1 MSSITLSDD
10 ELIAAFEADNEEA
23 LDAALED
30 MLSESSAGAAQA
42 KDSLRNKLA
51 LFPSGDFPVSEY
63 SNFCDQEWILDK
75 PKHDFALKVKL
86 DREIPGS
93 NFLKSCLLYYLIPNF
108 SFQSNVKSYRTTKSR
123 GYEYSAID
131 DFLFKPNHLTATPA
145 DLALISIP
153 MLNRALDAAKNSET
167 PRKYVSLFFFIRLW
181 SALSIQKL
189 IPDEICLNLDLR
201 NVDTT
206 ERHRDV
212 REIFT
217 GVMQGWVPYSENE
230 LEHLINY
237 ALFWTEEA
245 MPHLQ
250 AARNYIRENEFDEI
264 AGYTILRHQELPDF
278 EKFFNIEV
286 NGTRILN
293 YNVVHRTI
301 TKGKY
306 SWPGHAYTWVQH
318 YATALDRVR
327 NGIFIL
333 IALITGAR
341 KSELAPLT
349 LDDIWKDEAGEYWI
363 RIKRYKT
370 ANDPAHNGE
379 VDDLPLPQFI
389 GEKVEAF
396 KELRDVGPFRK
407 REILFQANQSV
418 KPLNQV
424 TPAIL
429 NGIINQLKDEVPVER
444 IHCHRFRKTIAE
456 ILINRDE
463 RNIELI
469 RMLFGHHS
477 YEMTLRYI
485 SRNPHLV
492 MGVAQALEDSF
503 ASEFHEIVSSV
514 RDGSYSGAPAERIA
528 EQIATRPNEFTGK
541 RLRVSIMVYI
551 SHLLVAG
558 EPVYISRTAI
568 GTFCVSGEYFS
579 ADNPPPCLEGR
590 PNSDGHLMPDPQNC
604 QIDCRNAVV
613 LAKARQAI
621 VDNIE
626 FFTSVLADN
635 IDTISKKAELQI
647 RRKIEAHQR
656 HLNNL
661 ERNQHSPGLIPL
673 RAIA

>member
-1 MSSITLSDD
+1 MSSLKLSDE
-10 ELIAAFEADNEEA
+10 ELIAEFESDNEDA

-30 MLSESSAGAAQA
+30 LLAESSAGETQA
-42 KDSLRNKLA
+42 KDSLKNKLA
-51 LFPSGDFPVSEY
+51 LYPEGNFPVSQY
-63 SNFCDQEWILDK
+63 SRFCDSEWVLHK
-75 PKHDFALKVKL
+75 PANDYPPKVKL
-86 DREIPGS
+86 DRELPGS
-93 NFLKSCLLYYLIPNF
+93 NYLKSCLLYYLIPDF
-108 SFQSNVKSYRTTKSR
+108 SFQGNVKSYRTTKSR
-123 GYEYSAID
+123 AHEYSTIE
-131 DFLFKPNHLTATPA
+131 DFLLKPNHLTATPA
-145 DLALISIP
+145 DLALITVP
-153 MLNRALDAAKNSET
+153 MINKALDMAKDSGT
-167 PRKYVSLFFFIRLW
+167 SRRYVSLFFFVRLW
-181 SALSIQKL
+181 KALSIQKL
-189 IPDEICLNLDLR
+189 IPDEVCLTLDLR
-201 NVDTT
+201 NVDTI
-206 ERHRDV
+206 ERHREV
-212 REIFT
+212 RTIFT
-217 GVMQGWVPYSENE
+217 GVMQGWVPYSETE

-250 AARNYIRENEFDEI
+250 AARNYIRDNKFDEI
-264 AGYTILRHQELPDF
+264 EGYLILRRQELPDF
-278 EKFFNIEV
+278 DKYFNIEI
-286 NGTRILN
+286 NGKRVLN
-293 YNVVHRTI
+293 YSVNHRTV

-306 SWPGHAYTWVQH
+306 SNPGHAYTWVQP
-318 YATALDRVR
+318 YAIALDRVR
-327 NGIFIL
+327 NGLFIL

-349 LDDIWKDEAGEYWI
+349 LNDIWADEAGDYWI
-363 RIKRYKT
+363 RIRRYKT
-370 ANDPAHNGE
+370 SHDPAHNGE
-379 VDDLPLPQFI
+379 VDELPLPKFI

-396 KELRDVGPFRK
+396 KELRDVKPFRK

-418 KPLNQV
+418 KHLNQV

-469 RMLFGHHS
+469 RLLFGHHS

-492 MGVAQALEDSF
+492 LGVAQALEDSF

-514 RDGSYSGAPAERIA
+514 RDGSYSGEPAERIA
-528 EQIATRPNEFTGK
+528 EQIAARPTEFQGK
-541 RLRVSIMVYI
+541 RLRLSVMVYI

-558 EPVYISRTAI
+558 EPVYISRTAL
-568 GTFCVSGEYFS
+568 GTFCVTGEFFT
-579 ADNPPPCLEGR
+579 AENPPPCLQGR
-590 PNSDGHLMPDPQNC
+590 PNPDGSLMPDPSNC

-626 FFTSVLADN
+626 FFTAVLVDN
-635 IDTISKKAELQI
+635 IDTISKKAEMQI
-647 RRKIEAHQR
+647 RRKIEAHER
-656 HLNNL
+656 HLRNL
-661 ERNQHSPGLIPL
+661 DRNQHTPGLIPL